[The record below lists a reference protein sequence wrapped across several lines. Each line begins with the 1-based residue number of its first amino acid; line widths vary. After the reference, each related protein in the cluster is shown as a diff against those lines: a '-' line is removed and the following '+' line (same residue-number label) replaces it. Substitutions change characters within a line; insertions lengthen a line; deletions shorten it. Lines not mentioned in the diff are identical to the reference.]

1 MSAPSTR
8 CMRPPA
14 RWPSAATR
22 CSRPPSRPC
31 AGSACAPGASARSPP
46 PPSSSSTTSTAAP
59 HDQPATLIV
68 TGNGSVCAE
77 PEGVDQSLTAVRLRC
92 FREEA
97 FGCLG
102 RRRDALFELVD
113 GLLAAES
120 MPSLPHLSL
129 VPVHRRGWGSVYAA
143 LAVGEVHADRIAEL
157 LAARKAQVAAP
168 VFAVDASTWPGCDAE
183 CSPGRGFYYSPTR
196 HSAGQPIVAGWCYS
210 WIAQL
215 GFDRDSWTAPVDA
228 HRVPAG
234 EDIGRVTAA
243 QVRALTDRL
252 DLGPAVPMFVFDAGY
267 DPIALTVELAD
278 LPVAILARIRCDRVF
293 SAAPAP
299 VRGRLGRPPRHG
311 ARFLCVEPASWPA
324 PDQTLQ
330 ASDEQYG
337 RVRVAC
343 WGGLHPKLAGRGRWE
358 DCARPPIVTGTVIRV
373 QVEHLPRTTARAVK
387 TLWLWWAGPGRPDL
401 DRCWRAYIRRFD
413 LEHTFRFCK
422 QALGWTTPR
431 VRTPQQ
437 ADRWT
442 WLVLIAYTQLRLGRS
457 IAADTRLPWERPLPA
472 HRLTPT
478 RIRRDFPRLLPL
490 LGTPAS
496 PPKPCGRS
504 PGRPAGSRRGPA
516 PRQPAIKKTAA

>member
-1 MSAPSTR
+1 
-8 CMRPPA
+8 
-14 RWPSAATR
+14 
-22 CSRPPSRPC
+22 
-31 AGSACAPGASARSPP
+31 
-46 PPSSSSTTSTAAP
+46 
-59 HDQPATLIV
+59 
-68 TGNGSVCAE
+68 
-77 PEGVDQSLTAVRLRC
+77 
-92 FREEA
+92 
-97 FGCLG
+97 
-102 RRRDALFELVD
+102 
-113 GLLAAES
+113 
-120 MPSLPHLSL
+120 
-129 VPVHRRGWGSVYAA
+129 
-143 LAVGEVHADRIAEL
+143 
-157 LAARKAQVAAP
+157 
-168 VFAVDASTWPGCDAE
+168 VDASTWARCDAE

-252 DLGPAVPMFVFDAGY
+252 DVGGAVPMFVFDAGY
-267 DPIALTVELAD
+267 DPIALTVDLAD
-278 LPVAILARIRCDRVF
+278 RPVAILARIRCDRVF
-293 SAAPAP
+293 YAAPAP
-299 VRGRLGRPPRHG
+299 APGRLGRPPRHG
-311 ARFLCVEPASWPA
+311 ARFLCADPTSWPT
-324 PDQTLQ
+324 PDQTLETD
-330 ASDEQYG
+330 DEQYG

-343 WGGLHPKLAGRGRWE
+343 WDGLHPKLAGRGRWS
-358 DCARPPIVTGTVIRV
+358 DCAQPPIVPGTVIRV
-373 QVEHLPRTTARAVK
+373 QVEHLPRPTARAVK

-431 VRTPQQ
+431 VRTPEQ

-442 WLVLIAYTQLRLGRS
+442 WLVLIAYTQLRLGRP
-457 IAADTRLPWERPLPA
+457 IAADTRLPWERRLPA